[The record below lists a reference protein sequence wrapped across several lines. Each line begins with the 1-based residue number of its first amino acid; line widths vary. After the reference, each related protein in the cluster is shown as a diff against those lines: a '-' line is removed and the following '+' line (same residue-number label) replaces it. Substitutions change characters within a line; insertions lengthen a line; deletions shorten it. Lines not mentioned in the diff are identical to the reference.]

1 MRTGAT
7 RCVVLIL
14 VGVTCL
20 LARSS
25 TAQAQGK
32 GTQITIS
39 QTADT
44 ETMDPGKTTLILN
57 VNLMYNLYDTLT
69 RWDAGL
75 KLQPGLATAWK
86 NVSDTVW
93 EFTLRQ
99 GVKFQDGAPLTAE
112 DVKATLDRLMTPGK
126 TLYQT
131 SFATVSSVEATGSHT
146 IRVNT
151 RNPDSLLPVRMA
163 QMGSQIIPA
172 RFARSDAGGAELA
185 RKPIGSGAFK
195 LAEWVKDD
203 RVVMEANR
211 DWWGWDG
218 KPPAVARVIWKPIPD
233 DFARISA
240 LERGEVDII
249 TNVPPDQVKAIRE
262 GSNTRIVTVPSTRT
276 VIFSM
281 NASQPPLSDK
291 RVRQALHYSIDVDL
305 IVRNLFGG
313 QGKLMS
319 GMLADTDFGYNPQLK
334 PYPYDTVKAKGLLA
348 DAGYA
353 SGIDVTL
360 YAGSGTMVNDKQLLE
375 VIADMWSKVG
385 IRAKVQMLEMAQ
397 RSKMNN
403 ERMVPPNS
411 MLLTT
416 PQSTLLDADGSVWR
430 LLHPNGLWGKHWA
443 GNQPG
448 GRFFEL
454 MEQARTSLDQRK
466 RKALYTEA
474 TQILHEEKPY
484 LELFQEVLTYGTS
497 KRVSFKPR
505 PDYRLIVSEM
515 TATP

>member
-1 MRTGAT
+1 MRTTA
-7 RCVVLIL
+7 RYLVLIL
-14 VGVTCL
+14 MGAACL
-20 LARSS
+20 FGSLA
-25 TAQAQGK
+25 TTDAQTK

-39 QTADT
+39 QTVDAQ
-44 ETMDPGKTTLILN
+44 TMDPGKTTQILN
-57 VNLMYNLYDTLT
+57 VNFMYNLYDKLT
-69 RWDAGL
+69 RWDAEL
-75 KLQPGLATAWK
+75 KLQPELATSWK
-86 NVSDTVW
+86 DVSDTVW

-99 GVKFQDGAPLTAE
+99 DVKFHDGAPLTAE

-126 TLYQT
+126 TLFQS
-131 SFATVSSVEATGSHT
+131 SFATVSSVEVVGPHM
-146 IRVNT
+146 IRVTT
-151 RNPDSLLPVRMA
+151 RHPDSLLPVRMA

-185 RKPIGSGAFK
+185 RKPIGTGAYK
-195 LAEWVKDD
+195 LTEWVKDD

-211 DWWGWDG
+211 EWWGWEG
-218 KPPAVARVIWKPIPD
+218 KPPAIERVIWKPIPD
-233 DFARISA
+233 DFARVSA
-240 LERGEVDII
+240 LERGEVDIM
-249 TNVPPDQVKAIRE
+249 TNVPPDQVKGIHDGR
-262 GSNTRIVTVPSTRT
+262 GTKIVTTPSTRT

-291 RVRQALHYSIDVDL
+291 RVRQALHYAMDAPS
-305 IVRNLFGG
+305 IVRNLFAG

-319 GMLADTDFGYNPQLK
+319 GMLADTDFGYNPQLT
-334 PYPYDTVKAKGLLA
+334 PYPYDPNKAKRLLA
-348 DAGYA
+348 EAGYA

-385 IRAKVQMLEMAQ
+385 IRAKVQMLEMSQ
-397 RSKMNN
+397 RAKMNN
-403 ERMVPPNS
+403 ERAVPANS
-411 MLLTT
+411 MLLTN

-430 LLHPNGLWGKHWA
+430 LLHPTGLWGKSWA

-484 LELFQEVLTYGTS
+484 LEIFQEVLTYGTS
-497 KRVSFKPR
+497 NRVTFKPR
-505 PDYRLIVSEM
+505 PDYRLIVSEI